1 MTLSKVRGL
10 TYRLLV
16 LVMASE
22 ADGAEEEDRI
32 RMQLPSLYRLAVRML
47 AMAGVLMLAV
57 GMMES
62 MKSKIDGR

>member
-1 MTLSKVRGL
+1 
-10 TYRLLV
+10 
-16 LVMASE
+16 MARE

-32 RMQLPSLYRLAVRML
+32 RMQLPSMYRLAVRML

-62 MKSKIDGR
+62 MKSKFEGR